1 MLPLLTPA
9 SRLEDLKIADV
20 QARSKWRA
28 RVQVSHQKMK
38 ALPPPVINIA
48 TYQTITRC
56 KQWRFREVLITVEEC
71 DAKTL
76 PRANIVLNKFTSY
89 RVPQKEFSDRK
100 NP

>member
-1 MLPLLTPA
+1 M
-9 SRLEDLKIADV
+9 
-20 QARSKWRA
+20 
-28 RVQVSHQKMK
+28 QVSHQKMK

-56 KQWRFREVLITVEEC
+56 KELDFAKQVLITVEDC

-76 PRANIVLNKFTSY
+76 PRANIVVNKCTSY
-89 RVPQKEFSDRK
+89 RVSQKEFSDRK

>member
-1 MLPLLTPA
+1 M
-9 SRLEDLKIADV
+9 
-20 QARSKWRA
+20 
-28 RVQVSHQKMK
+28 QVSHQKMK

-76 PRANIVLNKFTSY
+76 PRANIVLNKCTSY
-89 RVPQKEFSDRK
+89 RVPQREFSDRK
-100 NP
+100 KSMVNLSAVGSQLSEQSKFRVS